1 MSDDKIRIVAVAG
14 PTASGKTALSV
25 RLAKY
30 YSGEIISADSMQ
42 IYKGMSIATAK
53 PTKDEMQGIPHHLMD
68 LLEPRESFSVSQ
80 YVKLAHE
87 KAAEITARGN
97 LPIICGGTGLYMRS
111 FLENIS
117 FSEEETDE
125 SLRAA
130 LMEQYRTRGGQAM
143 IEYIRTFDPETAQK
157 LLPSNSKRIIRA
169 IEIYKLTG
177 KTMSRQILESRSEP
191 SPYDIAAIGITYA
204 DRQKLYDRINKR
216 VDIMMKNGLLE
227 EAESFYKSEIGNTAS
242 AAIGY
247 KELKPYLDGEVSLEQ
262 AVDKLKQETRHYAK
276 RQLTWF
282 KRDKY
287 IKWIEADKCSD
298 VYNEAV
304 KIIDECFCKV
314 SD

>member
-53 PTKDEMQGIPHHLMD
+53 PTKDEMQGIPHHLID
-68 LLEPRESFSVSQ
+68 FLDPRESFSVSQ

-227 EAESFYKSEIGNTAS
+227 EAESFYKSEIGDTAS